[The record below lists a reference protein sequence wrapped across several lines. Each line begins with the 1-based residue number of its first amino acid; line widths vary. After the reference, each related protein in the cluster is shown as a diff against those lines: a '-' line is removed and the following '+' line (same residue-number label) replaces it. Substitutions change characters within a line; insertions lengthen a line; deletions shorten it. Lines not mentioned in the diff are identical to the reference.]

1 MPPYH
6 THAAIVATGDELA
19 IGQSLNTNSRWLAD
33 RLMGLGIE
41 TVEHVIVG
49 DDAARLAATLRRLTA
64 ELSLVIVTGG
74 LGPTLDDV
82 TRDALA
88 EVMGDTLIT
97 DEASLAAIERR
108 FASRGRTLTDNQ
120 RLQALRPSRAV
131 SLPNDVGTAPGLYG
145 VVGGSGGGG
154 GEGTGEEGGAD
165 VFCLPGPPR
174 ELRPMFERDV
184 LPRLR
189 PDPARAV
196 RTRLLHLIGIG
207 EGDAAARLGDL
218 MARTRSPLVGITAA
232 GAVLTVRLRAVA
244 PHETEAEAHLDA
256 AERQVRDALGAFIF
270 GRGDQ
275 TLEGVVLDL
284 MRSRAR
290 TLATVES
297 CTGGGL
303 GALITR
309 VSGASDVLLGGWI
322 TYSNELKQQ
331 QVGVPPD
338 LLAAHGAVSD
348 PVARA
353 MAAGGLE
360 RSGAT
365 DCLSITGIAGPGGG
379 TESKPVGTVYIGRAW
394 REPSSPS
401 APIATE
407 ARRFLISGDRDDV
420 RDRSARLALAMLYFA
435 LTPAAADPAAPT
447 PPRAPTLLWELP
459 QPPSSPQVP
468 SSPPPGLG
476 DGPDP
481 PYTPVT
487 PRA

>member
-64 ELSLVIVTGG
+64 ELPLVIVTGG

-88 EVMGDTLIT
+88 DVMGDTLVT

-108 FASRGRTLTDNQ
+108 FAARGRTLTDNQ
-120 RLQALRPSRAV
+120 RLQALRPSRAT

-145 VVGGSGGGG
+145 AVGGSGG
-154 GEGTGEEGGAD
+154 EEGAD

-189 PDPARAV
+189 PDPARIV

-232 GAVLTVRLRAVA
+232 GAILTIRIRAAA
-244 PHETEAEAHLDA
+244 PSETEAEAHLDA

-309 VSGASDVLLGGWI
+309 VPGASDVLLGGWV
-322 TYSNELKQQ
+322 TYSNELKRR
-331 QVGVPPD
+331 QVGVPAD

-379 TESKPVGTVYIGRAW
+379 TEFKPVGTVYIGRAW
-394 REPSSPS
+394 RDPTSPG
-401 APIATE
+401 APVATE
-407 ARRFLISGDRDDV
+407 ARRFLISGDRDDI

-435 LTPAAADPAAPT
+435 LTPSPQAPSSTPASA
-447 PPRAPTLLWELP
+447 PPRAPTLLWEVP
-459 QPPSSPQVP
+459 NPSSP
-468 SSPPPGLG
+468 
-476 DGPDP
+476 
-481 PYTPVT
+481 
-487 PRA
+487 